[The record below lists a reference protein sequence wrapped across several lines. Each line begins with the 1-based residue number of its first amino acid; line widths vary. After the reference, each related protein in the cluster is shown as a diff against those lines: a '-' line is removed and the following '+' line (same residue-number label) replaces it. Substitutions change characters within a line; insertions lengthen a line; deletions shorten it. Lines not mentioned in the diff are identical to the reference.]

1 MTIEE
6 LRALASRW
14 GGNIERW
21 PAEVREA
28 AHALA
33 RTPEGRDVL
42 AQERNLDALL
52 ARRPDVSAVRSQ
64 RATLAVLHR
73 LADQEAK
80 PTWRASLASLLRDWL
95 FPTAS
100 LACSTALGVALAL
113 GWGPPVRPAAPEV
126 AAISLILDSTSML
139 GGIETR

>member
-6 LRALASRW
+6 LGEMASRW
-14 GGNIERW
+14 GGDIERW
-21 PAEVREA
+21 PRDAQEA
-28 AHALA
+28 ARALA
-33 RTPEGRDVL
+33 LTPEGRSVL
-42 AQERNLDALL
+42 AGERRLDALL
-52 ARRPDVSAVRSQ
+52 ARRPDVTAVRTQ

-73 LADQEAK
+73 LADHQTK
-80 PTWRASLASLLRDWL
+80 PSWQASLAQHLRDWL
-95 FPTAS
+95 VPTAS

-113 GWGPPVRPAAPEV
+113 GGPPLVRPVAPEV